1 VQVVQTV
8 LEFSIAPFATSDER
22 LRDQL
27 HEAVGEATAVDS
39 MNPVPSLATGAGV
52 VADRNTTIA
61 NTVNPITAAWGP
73 LLDKVKLFSEI
84 VDKVS
89 EV

>member
-1 VQVVQTV
+1 VQEVQTV
-8 LEFSIAPFATSDER
+8 LEFTVARFATSDECI
-22 LRDQL
+22 RDQL
-27 HEAVGEATAVDS
+27 NEAVGEATAVDN

-52 VADRNTTIA
+52 VVDRTTTIA
-61 NTVNPITAAWGP
+61 DTVNPISAAWGP

-89 EV
+89 QV